1 MTNLLNYEQ
10 KIYKVLILVCFS
22 NNFILKHCNRY
33 EILVT
38 ILSWKSIEFLVA
50 LVYNEEVKQK
60 NYLFIIWQHIIGI
73 CVLVLTVLF
82 SWLFLAE
89 KTSDRM
95 QDQME
100 QARNIALSHS
110 SMATIDTE
118 SFFHG
123 KEAYLSFIGKDQ
135 EGQELAVLVA
145 EADDQV
151 YAYPLKEGISQKK
164 AKSIV
169 KEKSK
174 DAIDRVTFGRFKGK
188 PIWEVKA
195 GSSYYVVDFKT
206 GKVTSVF

>member
-1 MTNLLNYEQ
+1 M
-10 KIYKVLILVCFS
+10 
-22 NNFILKHCNRY
+22 
-33 EILVT
+33 
-38 ILSWKSIEFLVA
+38 
-50 LVYNEEVKQK
+50 
-60 NYLFIIWQHIIGI
+60 
-73 CVLVLTVLF
+73 LTVLF

-100 QARNIALSHS
+100 QARNIAMSHS

-135 EGQELAVLVA
+135 EGQDLAVLVA
-145 EADDQV
+145 QADEAV
-151 YAYPLKEGISQKK
+151 YTYPLKEGVSSKE
-164 AKSIV
+164 AASVV
-169 KEKSK
+169 KEKSQN
-174 DAIDRVTFGRFKGK
+174 AIDRVTFGRFKGK

-206 GKVTSVF
+206 GKVTGVF

>member
-1 MTNLLNYEQ
+1 M
-10 KIYKVLILVCFS
+10 
-22 NNFILKHCNRY
+22 
-33 EILVT
+33 
-38 ILSWKSIEFLVA
+38 
-50 LVYNEEVKQK
+50 
-60 NYLFIIWQHIIGI
+60 
-73 CVLVLTVLF
+73 LTVLF

-95 QDQME
+95 QDQIA

-110 SMATIDTE
+110 SIATIETE

-145 EADDQV
+145 EADDQA

-164 AKSIV
+164 AKAIV

-206 GKVTSVF
+206 GKVTGVF

>member
-1 MTNLLNYEQ
+1 M
-10 KIYKVLILVCFS
+10 
-22 NNFILKHCNRY
+22 
-33 EILVT
+33 
-38 ILSWKSIEFLVA
+38 
-50 LVYNEEVKQK
+50 YNEGVKQK

-110 SMATIDTE
+110 SMAKIDTE

-151 YAYPLKEGISQKK
+151 YTYPLKEGISQKK
-164 AKSIV
+164 AKAIV

>member
-1 MTNLLNYEQ
+1 M
-10 KIYKVLILVCFS
+10 
-22 NNFILKHCNRY
+22 
-33 EILVT
+33 
-38 ILSWKSIEFLVA
+38 
-50 LVYNEEVKQK
+50 
-60 NYLFIIWQHIIGI
+60 
-73 CVLVLTVLF
+73 LTVLF

-145 EADDQV
+145 EADDAV
-151 YAYPLKEGISQKK
+151 YTYPLKEGISSKE
-164 AKSIV
+164 AASVV
-169 KEKSK
+169 KEESQ

-206 GKVTSVF
+206 GKVTGVF

>member
-1 MTNLLNYEQ
+1 M
-10 KIYKVLILVCFS
+10 
-22 NNFILKHCNRY
+22 
-33 EILVT
+33 
-38 ILSWKSIEFLVA
+38 
-50 LVYNEEVKQK
+50 YNEGVKQK

-110 SMATIDTE
+110 SMAKIDTE

-151 YAYPLKEGISQKK
+151 YTYLLKEGISQKK
-164 AKSIV
+164 AEAIV

-174 DAIDRVTFGRFKGK
+174 DVIDRVTFGRFKGK
-188 PIWEVKA
+188 PIWEVKS

>member
-1 MTNLLNYEQ
+1 M
-10 KIYKVLILVCFS
+10 
-22 NNFILKHCNRY
+22 
-33 EILVT
+33 
-38 ILSWKSIEFLVA
+38 
-50 LVYNEEVKQK
+50 YNEGVKQK

-95 QDQME
+95 QDQIA

-110 SMATIDTE
+110 SIATIETE

-145 EADDQV
+145 QADDQV

-164 AKSIV
+164 AKAIV

-174 DAIDRVTFGRFKGK
+174 DAIERVTFGRFKGK
-188 PIWEVKA
+188 PIWEVKS
-195 GSSYYVVDFKT
+195 GRSYYVVDFKT

>member
-1 MTNLLNYEQ
+1 ML
-10 KIYKVLILVCFS
+10 
-22 NNFILKHCNRY
+22 
-33 EILVT
+33 
-38 ILSWKSIEFLVA
+38 
-50 LVYNEEVKQK
+50 
-60 NYLFIIWQHIIGI
+60 WQHVIGI

-95 QDQME
+95 QDQMA
-100 QARNIALSHS
+100 QARKIALSHS
-110 SMATIDTE
+110 SIATIETE

-145 EADDQV
+145 QADDAV
-151 YAYPLKEGISQKK
+151 YTYPLKEGVS
-164 AKSIV
+164 S
-169 KEKSK
+169 KEAASVVRKKSK

-188 PIWEVKA
+188 PIWEVKS
-195 GSSYYVVDFKT
+195 GRSYYVVDFKT

>member
-1 MTNLLNYEQ
+1 M
-10 KIYKVLILVCFS
+10 
-22 NNFILKHCNRY
+22 
-33 EILVT
+33 
-38 ILSWKSIEFLVA
+38 
-50 LVYNEEVKQK
+50 YNEGVKQK

-89 KTSDRM
+89 KTSDRL
-95 QDQME
+95 QDQMA
-100 QARNIALSHS
+100 QARKIAQS
-110 SMATIDTE
+110 SIATIEAE

-145 EADDQV
+145 QADDAV
-151 YAYPLKEGISQKK
+151 YTYPLKEGVSSKE
-164 AKSIV
+164 AASVV
-169 KEKSK
+169 KEKSQ

-206 GKVTSVF
+206 GKVTGVF

>member
-1 MTNLLNYEQ
+1 M
-10 KIYKVLILVCFS
+10 
-22 NNFILKHCNRY
+22 
-33 EILVT
+33 
-38 ILSWKSIEFLVA
+38 
-50 LVYNEEVKQK
+50 YNEGVKQK
-60 NYLFIIWQHIIGI
+60 NNLFIVWQHIIGI
-73 CVLVLTVLF
+73 CILVLTILF

-95 QDQME
+95 HNQIA
-100 QARNIALSHS
+100 QARKVALSHS
-110 SMATIDTE
+110 SFATIDRE

-145 EADDQV
+145 QADDAV
-151 YAYPLKEGISQKK
+151 YTYPLKEGVSSKE
-164 AKSIV
+164 AASVV
-169 KEKSK
+169 KEKSQ

-206 GKVTSVF
+206 GKVTGVF

>member
-1 MTNLLNYEQ
+1 M
-10 KIYKVLILVCFS
+10 
-22 NNFILKHCNRY
+22 
-33 EILVT
+33 
-38 ILSWKSIEFLVA
+38 
-50 LVYNEEVKQK
+50 YNEGVKQK

-145 EADDQV
+145 EADEAV
-151 YAYPLKEGISQKK
+151 YTYPLKEGVSSKE
-164 AKSIV
+164 AASVV
-169 KEKSK
+169 KEKSQE
-174 DAIDRVTFGRFKGK
+174 AIDRVIFGRFKGK

-206 GKVTSVF
+206 GKVTGVF

>member
-1 MTNLLNYEQ
+1 M
-10 KIYKVLILVCFS
+10 
-22 NNFILKHCNRY
+22 
-33 EILVT
+33 
-38 ILSWKSIEFLVA
+38 
-50 LVYNEEVKQK
+50 YNGGVKQK
-60 NYLFIIWQHIIGI
+60 NNLFIVWQHIIGI
-73 CVLVLTVLF
+73 CILVLTVLF

-89 KTSDRM
+89 KTSDRL
-95 QDQME
+95 QDQMA
-100 QARNIALSHS
+100 QARKIALSHS
-110 SMATIDTE
+110 SIATIETE

-135 EGQELAVLVA
+135 EGQKLAVLVA

-151 YAYPLKEGISQKK
+151 YTYPLKEGISQKK
-164 AKSIV
+164 AKAIV

-206 GKVTSVF
+206 GKVTGVF